1 MLFTF
6 VGCSGVGKNTIIKD
20 LLEKRPEV
28 YDLLPTVT
36 TRGMRPGESQGNPY
50 KFVDTKEEFL
60 QMIESG
66 EIYEH
71 QEIHGDYYGGS
82 WKLLNAKI
90 EEKKILLKDIDV
102 LGSNTLKGIFAD
114 SFPVISLFMYVDDV
128 EILIDRLRKRGE
140 QEDRIAVRRK
150 RFDME
155 MSLSNTGDYLIN
167 NIVREDTAKLIDEI
181 IRAETN
187 RVIYKTAKSA
197 DPIDE
202 SLVEMLTREAAAG
215 ANLARVEMGF
225 NGKEILILDGAERYI
240 AAKRCGA
247 FIQKHFL
254 HAYDD
259 SLEANENIE
268 GYTKNEYE
276 V

>member
-50 KFVDTKEEFL
+50 KFLDTKDEFL
-60 QMIESG
+60 GMIESG

-71 QEIHGDYYGGS
+71 QEIHGDLYGGS
-82 WKLLNAKI
+82 WKLLNAKLD
-90 EEKKILLKDIDV
+90 EKKILLKDIDV
-102 LGSNTLKGIFAD
+102 LGSNTLKGIFKE

-128 EILIDRLRKRGE
+128 EILIDRLRNRGE
-140 QEDRIAVRRK
+140 AEERIAVRRK

-167 NIVREDTAKLIDEI
+167 NIVREDTAALVDEI
-181 IRAETN
+181 IRCETEKIPY
-187 RVIYKTAKSA
+187 RLSKSV
-197 DPIDE
+197 DSVDDE
-202 SLVEMLTREAAAG
+202 LVEMLTKEAAAG
-215 ANLARVEMGF
+215 ASLARVELGF

-240 AAKRCGA
+240 AAKRTGA
-247 FIQKHFL
+247 FVQKHIL
-254 HAYDD
+254 HAYDAD
-259 SLEANENIE
+259 LEAGSDIKR
-268 GYTKNEYE
+268 YL
-276 V
+276 

>member
-20 LLEKRPEV
+20 LLEKRPLV

-71 QEIHGDYYGGS
+71 QEIHGDLYGGS
-82 WKLLNAKI
+82 WKLLNAKLN
-90 EEKKILLKDIDV
+90 ENKILLKDIDV
-102 LGSNTLKGIFAD
+102 LGSNTLKEIFKGTLK
-114 SFPVISLFMYVDDV
+114 VISLFMYVNDV

-140 QEDRIAVRRK
+140 AEDRIAVRRS
-150 RFDME
+150 RFAME
-155 MSLSNTGDYLIN
+155 MSLSETGDYLIN
-167 NIVREDTAKLIDEI
+167 NIVREDTAKLVDEI
-181 IRAETN
+181 IISE
-187 RVIYKTAKSA
+187 TAKKTYRLA
-197 DPIDE
+197 EGCEAPDP
-202 SLVEMLTREAAAG
+202 EMIEKLTKEAAAG
-215 ANLARVEMGF
+215 ATMARVEMGF
-225 NGKEILILDGAERYI
+225 NGKEILILDGADRYF
-240 AAKRCGA
+240 AAKKAGA

-254 HAYDD
+254 NALDET
-259 SLEANENIE
+259 LKANEAIDADA
-268 GYTKNEYE
+268 YLK
-276 V
+276 